1 MTEFAPEVLEVWRRA
16 RRLQRRGEGDRELSL
31 ELHRLLGLSPA
42 DTSPLDAHAGR
53 SPHPPATM
61 GALTWPMAQ
70 RLRKQ
75 LDAAVRPARPR
86 SLAAPATP
94 RDAAE

>member
-1 MTEFAPEVLEVWRRA
+1 
-16 RRLQRRGEGDRELSL
+16 
-31 ELHRLLGLSPA
+31 
-42 DTSPLDAHAGR
+42 
-53 SPHPPATM
+53 M

-75 LDAAVRPARPR
+75 LDAAVCPARPR